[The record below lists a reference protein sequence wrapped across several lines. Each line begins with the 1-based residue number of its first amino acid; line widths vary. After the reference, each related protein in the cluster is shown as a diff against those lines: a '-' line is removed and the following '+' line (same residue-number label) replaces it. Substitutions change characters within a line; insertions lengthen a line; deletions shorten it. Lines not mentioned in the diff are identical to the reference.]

1 TGHHKVLAK
10 LDNLPNDVTQLY
22 LILSSWKSPKI
33 SHFRKP
39 SFKLYDEMNPYKQL
53 CKYNLHEAG
62 NSQAVIMCLINR
74 SHNGNW
80 NVIEV
85 GKLSNGNAKDYG
97 PIISNI

>member
-1 TGHHKVLAK
+1 
-10 LDNLPNDVTQLY
+10 
-22 LILSSWKSPKI
+22 
-33 SHFRKP
+33 HFRKP
-39 SFKLYDEMNPYKQL
+39 SFKLYDETKPHKQL

-97 PIISNI
+97 PIMKNIKKIIDLGY